1 VVVRVVLQT
10 HVPQSALQLPPRVWF
25 ADTPQ
30 LLGVLHESDI
40 IGAFTRSTCHLT
52 SGCCPHLAVPV
63 EAIRLDRQSDPLRLA
78 RRIHSLGG
86 QNMNI

>member
-10 HVPQSALQLPPRVWF
+10 HVPQSALQPPPRVWF

-40 IGAFTRSTCHLT
+40 VGAFVHTLHPSASLFLGRAGKLFN
-52 SGCCPHLAVPV
+52 GG
-63 EAIRLDRQSDPLRLA
+63 
-78 RRIHSLGG
+78 LGG
-86 QNMNI
+86 GDRVLLHSY